1 MIKHII
7 FSIVALYST
16 CGALYAQKEVSLKE
30 CLELGLKQNYDI
42 QIVRGEEKISDNNA
56 TLAAAGLLPTLD
68 LSAGYNGSLTTTHST
83 ATDDVKTST
92 YDVFDQSASAGVNL
106 NWTIF
111 EGMKLRTSYKKLQ
124 ELQNIGHINSRI
136 TIEDFVASIVAE
148 YYNLVQQTLRLENYR
163 YAVELSRE
171 RLRITEER
179 FKIGSFSRLDLLQTR
194 VDFNADS
201 SRYMSQQEAVMASR
215 IRINELI
222 ALQDINQRITARDT
236 SIVVNKDLIWETL
249 HENTLKANSQ
259 LLMAENQTRVSELDL
274 RSVRSRNYPYLK
286 LTAGYG
292 YNYNRYGNSSTHH
305 RSSLGPDLGLKLGF
319 SIFDGNRRREQTN
332 ARIELD
338 NARLTVEKTRQS
350 LIADLAN
357 FYQAYRN
364 NIEVIA
370 LEEQNLIAARE
381 NYEIAKERYLL
392 GDLPGIEMREAQL
405 SLLDAEERL
414 LSAKYNTKLCE
425 ISLRQISGDVQVYLE

>member
-1 MIKHII
+1 MIKRITL
-7 FSIVALYST
+7 SIAYILLTS
-16 CGALYAQKEVSLKE
+16 GMIYAQKEVSLRE
-30 CLELGLKQNYDI
+30 CLELGLQQNYDI

-56 TLAAAGLLPTLD
+56 TMAAAGLLPTLD
-68 LSAGYNGSLTTTHST
+68 LSAGVNGKITDTHTTT
-83 ATDDVKTST
+83 TDDVKTSS
-92 YDVFDQSASAGVNL
+92 YGVFDQSANAGVNL

-111 EGMKLRTSYKKLQ
+111 EGMKLRTSYKRLQ
-124 ELQNIGHINSRI
+124 ELKSMGHIKSRI
-136 TIEDFVASIVAE
+136 TIEDFIASIVAE
-148 YYNLVQQTLRLENYR
+148 YYNLVQQTLRLENYD
-163 YAVELSRE
+163 YAVKLSRE

-179 FKIGSFSRLDLLQTR
+179 FKIGSFSRLDLLQAR

-201 SRYMSQQEAVMASR
+201 SRYMSQQETVMASR

-222 ALQDINQRITARDT
+222 ALQDINERITARDT
-236 SIVVNKDLIWETL
+236 SIQVNKDLIWKKL
-249 HENTLKANSQ
+249 HEGTLKTNAQ

-274 RSVRSRNYPYLK
+274 RSVRSRNYPYLR

-292 YNYNRYGNSSTHH
+292 YNYNRYGSGSTRQ
-305 RSSLGPDLGLKLGF
+305 RSTLSPDFGLKLGF
-319 SIFDGNRRREQTN
+319 NIFDGNRRREQTN
-332 ARIELD
+332 ARIEVD
-338 NARLTVEKTRQS
+338 NARLTVEKTRQG
-350 LIADLAN
+350 LMADLAN

-364 NIEVIA
+364 NIELIS

-425 ISLRQISGDVQVYLE
+425 ISLRQISGDIQLYLE